1 LPIVH
6 TVKCLFTVARFD
18 HEETL
23 LRLAIRD
30 DTFVGGLLASDDA
43 NLAASGQ
50 DAKTH
55 ALVRLAALVSVDA
68 ATPSYLAS
76 IDAARASG
84 ATDAEIVGTLV
95 SLIPIVGVARVVSA
109 APKLGLALGFDVT
122 AALEELDGAA
132 VPS

>member
-1 LPIVH
+1 
-6 TVKCLFTVARFD
+6 VARLD

-30 DTFVGGLLASDDA
+30 DSFVASLLSSDAA

-84 ATDAEIVGTLV
+84 ASDEEIVGTLV
-95 SLIPIVGVARVVSA
+95 SLIPLVGVARVVSA

-122 AALEELDGAA
+122 NALEELDGAA
-132 VPS
+132 V